1 MADQNKGKRGFAAM
15 DQDKQRGIARR
26 GGRAAHESG
35 RAHEFSPEEAKM
47 AGRKGGQIAHQKGAA
62 HKFSPEEA
70 RVAGSKGGRAAHK
83 GAARAEREGSA
94 EPLSDKK
101 ELDR

>member
-1 MADQNKGKRGFAAM
+1 MADQNKSKRGFAAM
-15 DQDKQRGIARR
+15 DQDKQRGIARQ

-35 RAHEFSPEEAKM
+35 RAHEFSPEEAKA

-70 RVAGSKGGRAAHK
+70 RIAGSKGGRATHSGRPAPE
-83 GAARAEREGSA
+83 A
-94 EPLSDKK
+94 
-101 ELDR
+101 